1 MKLATLKKDTYFV
14 DRYGEWVAVRAGA
27 VIQVEGPLNGE
38 YMLHAPGGMIESI
51 SGGFVNECLE
61 FLDDE
66 TSKA

>member
-38 YMLHAPGGMIESI
+38 YMLHAAHDM
-51 SGGFVNECLE
+51 
-61 FLDDE
+61 FLS
-66 TSKA
+66 TY

>member
-38 YMLHAPGGMIESI
+38 YMLHAPGGLILLLGDYRLYDVVEVME
-51 SGGFVNECLE
+51 
-61 FLDDE
+61 
-66 TSKA
+66 

>member
-38 YMLHAPGGMIESI
+38 YMLHAHGGLVLLIGDYRIHDVVE
-51 SGGFVNECLE
+51 VVE
-61 FLDDE
+61 
-66 TSKA
+66 